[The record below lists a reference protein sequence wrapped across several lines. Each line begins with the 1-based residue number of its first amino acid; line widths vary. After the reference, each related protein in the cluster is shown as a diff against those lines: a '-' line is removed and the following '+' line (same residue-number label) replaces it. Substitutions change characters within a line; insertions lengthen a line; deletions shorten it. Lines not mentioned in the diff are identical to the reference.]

1 MKTSLLVF
9 FTVLLTFGL
18 FSCKKDNPLPP
29 EQQPQL
35 NLTLEDVSCTEAWV
49 KLTTANI
56 SLPANVELLK
66 DNIHSETI
74 NLTSTDTILYIDA
87 LLPNNSYSFTS
98 IIQSSDRS
106 ITSPSLPV
114 TTMDTTSHNF
124 TWQTWTF
131 GGDAG
136 GCELYDVA
144 IIDQNDIW
152 AVGRINIADTSI
164 NGFTTYNAVHWDGVE
179 WELKRLRYYGNCS
192 AVEFPPLYAIWAFS
206 ASDIIITNGGSIGW
220 YDGNTVK
227 LDCEVHPLLSG
238 AINKIWGTSD
248 NDIYVV
254 GNNGNI
260 AYFNG
265 QWTKIESGTDA
276 KISDIWGTGISTSN
290 QSSIYCS
297 VPSGLE
303 PSKRR
308 ILSIGENNIVDS
320 IHWNGKIATSCWTKT
335 GKIIYTSGDGIY
347 TNKTGS
353 WTAEPITPGS
363 YTYRIRGN
371 NLNDIFVCGNYGY
384 LAHYNGV
391 SWKVFPELLQ
401 LNGSALYSLSVKD
414 NLIVAVGS
422 DGDKALIVIGDR
434 L

>member
-1 MKTSLLVF
+1 MRTFVLVF
-9 FTVLLTFGL
+9 FIVLLMFGL
-18 FSCKKDNPLPP
+18 FSCKKDNPIPP

-35 NLTLEDVSCTEAWV
+35 SLTLEDVSCTEAWI

-74 NLTSTDTILYIDA
+74 SLTSTDTILYIDT
-87 LLPNNSYSFTS
+87 LLPNKSYSFTS

-276 KISDIWGTGISTSN
+276 KIADIWGTSISTSN

-308 ILSIGENNIVDS
+308 ILTINQKDEVDS
-320 IHWNGKIATSCWTKT
+320 ITCNGNIVTSVWSTP
-335 GKIIYTSGDGIY
+335 GDIFYTSGWGIY
-347 TNKTGS
+347 SNKSGELRKELS
-353 WTAEPITPGS
+353 IPDYYS
-363 YTYRIRGN
+363 NSIRGIA
-371 NLNDIFVCGNYGY
+371 LNDVCVCGNYGF
-384 LAHYNGV
+384 LAHFNGV
-391 SWKVFPELLQ
+391 SWKMYPEFTQ
-401 LNGSALYSLSVKD
+401 LNLTLLASLSIKD
-414 NLIVAVGS
+414 GIVAVVGFS
-422 DGDKALIVIGDR
+422 GEAALIILGER
-434 L
+434 N